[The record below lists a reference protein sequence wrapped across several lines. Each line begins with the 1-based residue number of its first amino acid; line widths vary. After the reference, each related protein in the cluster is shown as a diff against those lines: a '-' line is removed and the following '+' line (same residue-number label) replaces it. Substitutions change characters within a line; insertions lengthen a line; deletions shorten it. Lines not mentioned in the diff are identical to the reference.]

1 MGLVK
6 KGDDYTILTDIQGM
20 EDHLGDMDFKV
31 AGTDKGICALQM
43 DIKIDGIT
51 KEILQEA
58 LAQAKVARKE
68 IMANMMAV
76 IDEPRKELSPYAP
89 KVQMIKIETDQI
101 KAVIGQG
108 GKTINEIIEQSD
120 GVKIDIEQDGTVIVY
135 HHNQD
140 AINKAIAL
148 IEKIIKKAKVGEVY
162 DGKIVRVEDNY
173 AFVNLF
179 EGTDAFLHISDYNHE
194 RIKKM
199 SDVVKLGDI
208 VKVKVT
214 KVDDKGKVNVSRKA
228 LLPKPV
234 KKEEA
239 KSE

>member
-1 MGLVK
+1 
-6 KGDDYTILTDIQGM
+6 
-20 EDHLGDMDFKV
+20 
-31 AGTDKGICALQM
+31 M

-148 IEKIIKKAKVGEVY
+148 IEK
-162 DGKIVRVEDNY
+162 
-173 AFVNLF
+173 
-179 EGTDAFLHISDYNHE
+179 DY
-194 RIKKM
+194 
-199 SDVVKLGDI
+199 
-208 VKVKVT
+208 
-214 KVDDKGKVNVSRKA
+214 
-228 LLPKPV
+228 
-234 KKEEA
+234 
-239 KSE
+239 